1 MKRLTLKTIVVLV
14 RSLKKDTVDFVN
26 IIIKL
31 RVFLHQRCPN
41 DKSLIHAAKS
51 AAKRF
56 IFLEG
61 GKSSNDFSRLGR
73 GERECQTLDCLTKN
87 YPVPSPAFRA
97 GAPVNPLE
105 AMRNVEIKAKIT
117 DYENIC
123 KVANEL
129 SGGPPTIIKQDDT
142 FYNVQEGRLK
152 MRTYADSSAT
162 LVRYDRDDIEGP
174 KLSNYDK
181 LYMVGQTR
189 VHIDT
194 VEDLG
199 HFMELEVVLRPEQT
213 LEDGQ
218 AIAQDLRTKLGV
230 KEDDLIDCAYLS
242 TNGLLSTLICT
253 TCVQRLRDATSFR
266 MMVLSTERQLLQA
279 EAGVKEELASDDEGD
294 GDVDNTS
301 ETQDKPSVDFESL
314 LDREAALLGR
324 FARVKLPPLPTR
336 QTLPEICPEYCRQ
349 LDLLQNLKIV
359 PKNLMNLLE
368 EQDSRRTPSRKVFI
382 SEKLA
387 HITNAGTILECSN
400 VTPFKSKSRLGFPCF
415 YCRNVFENQE
425 KLREHTSQ
433 HKKSEIRHILKTYG
447 AECLVVYV
455 DTTDLKCT
463 LCDKSMQNLNSL
475 KSHLINVHKKKMYP
489 EFTDRVI
496 PYKLSDSGVHECQ
509 VCGFNFETFG
519 SIERHMNVHY
529 RNYVCKECGTGFVT
543 KYRLKVHTK
552 SMHAGGNYPCEICG
566 KVFSTS
572 QKYKNHVNTVHKL
585 LKRFKCTKCPERF
598 AEYFRRQKH
607 LVQVHGVAP
616 LQYKCNVCDKSFDR
630 RYTLSRHMKRDHLE
644 ERDYQCEICTYRC
657 FTKNELRVHM
667 VKHNGERIFE
677 CSVCKKSYA
686 RKKTLKEH
694 MRIHNN
700 DRRFACAVC
709 GQAFVQKCR
718 GQLSNHFS
726 GLRRDESEYQTL
738 TDQKPPRSNSYF
750 SKALTLNRSQALFK
764 ILAELS
770 KVNPRKL
777 LHRDNYPMTSPALY
791 EARGSVRLL
800 LAKNHRVPSPA
811 GVAVTR

>member
-1 MKRLTLKTIVVLV
+1 METKKGNITYGECRCCLAKGNHRDIMKEYYFNGIREVYF
-14 RSLKKDTVDFVN
+14 D
-26 IIIKL
+26 
-31 RVFLHQRCPN
+31 
-41 DKSLIHAAKS
+41 
-51 AAKRF
+51 
-56 IFLEG
+56 IFLECF
-61 GKSSNDFSRLGR
+61 NLF
-73 GERECQTLDCLTKN
+73 
-87 YPVPSPAFRA
+87 
-97 GAPVNPLE
+97 
-105 AMRNVEIKAKIT
+105 
-117 DYENIC
+117 
-123 KVANEL
+123 
-129 SGGPPTIIKQDDT
+129 
-142 FYNVQEGRLK
+142 
-152 MRTYADSSAT
+152 
-162 LVRYDRDDIEGP
+162 
-174 KLSNYDK
+174 
-181 LYMVGQTR
+181 
-189 VHIDT
+189 
-194 VEDLG
+194 
-199 HFMELEVVLRPEQT
+199 
-213 LEDGQ
+213 
-218 AIAQDLRTKLGV
+218 
-230 KEDDLIDCAYLS
+230 LS

-266 MMVLSTERQLLQA
+266 MMVLSTERQLLQVVEGEDKDTVFVNVHVDVNEPPTSIKVEMEPQA
-279 EAGVKEELASDDEGD
+279 ESDVKEELASDDEGD
-294 GDVDNTS
+294 ADVGDSDDVPEPDENTS
-301 ETQDKPSVDFESL
+301 DTQDKPSVDFESL

-566 KVFSTS
+566 KVFSTT

-616 LQYKCNVCDKSFDR
+616 LQYKCKVCDKSFDR

-709 GQAFVQKCR
+709 GQAFVQKCSLK
-718 GQLSNHFS
+718 GHLKTHHLDFNMQ
-726 GLRRDESEYQTL
+726 
-738 TDQKPPRSNSYF
+738 
-750 SKALTLNRSQALFK
+750 
-764 ILAELS
+764 
-770 KVNPRKL
+770 
-777 LHRDNYPMTSPALY
+777 
-791 EARGSVRLL
+791 
-800 LAKNHRVPSPA
+800 
-811 GVAVTR
+811 